1 MMAAKTVPV
10 IMAAFV
16 LSAPTKE
23 KKLCLYEK
31 QLPTAR
37 ECILI

>member
-1 MMAAKTVPV
+1 MATMIAAKTVPV

-23 KKLCLYEK
+23 KKKNYRI
-31 QLPTAR
+31 TR
-37 ECILI
+37 TIND